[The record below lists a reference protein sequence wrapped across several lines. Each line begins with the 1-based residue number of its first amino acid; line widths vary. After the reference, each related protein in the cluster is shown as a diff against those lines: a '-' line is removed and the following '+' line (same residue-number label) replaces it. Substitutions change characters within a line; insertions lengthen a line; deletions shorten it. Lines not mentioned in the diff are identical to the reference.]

1 MATGDKRD
9 KNMRTMKPHRS
20 LIALAGLFTLI
31 GMAAPAMAAQP
42 EPWQMNYQDMV
53 TPVGALVDD
62 FHNLLLVVEFGIA
75 IFVFVLLAYTC
86 VRFRRAANPNPSKT
100 THNTFIEVI
109 WTAVPVLILV
119 VIAVP
124 SFKLLYYMDKTAEPD
139 LTVKVTA
146 NQWYWDYEY
155 PDQNGLVFSSNM
167 LDEEEAKEAGD
178 PRLLGVDNPLVVPVG
193 KNIQV
198 LVTSNDVMHSFFVPS
213 LAVQIYGIAGRSNET
228 WMRIDKAGTYYGQC
242 NQICGVN
249 HSFMPIKVIAV
260 EQGEYDQW
268 LVKAK
273 EEFALNSASPKLKL
287 ASVTTDRAPQ
297 TN

>member
-1 MATGDKRD
+1 
-9 KNMRTMKPHRS
+9 MRTKKPHW
-20 LIALAGLFTLI
+20 LLMALAGLITWL
-31 GMAAPAMAAQP
+31 GMAAPTMAAQP

-86 VRFRRAANPNPSKT
+86 VRFRRSANPNPSKT

-260 EQGEYDQW
+260 EQAEYDQW

-287 ASVTTDRAPQ
+287 AAVTTDRASQ

>member
-1 MATGDKRD
+1 MATRDKRV
-9 KNMRTMKPHRS
+9 KNMRTINLHRL
-20 LIALAGLFTLI
+20 LIALAGLFVLFDVSH
-31 GMAAPAMAAQP
+31 PAEASQP
-42 EPWQMNYQDMV
+42 EPWQLNFQDMV
-53 TPVGALVDD
+53 TPVGDLVYD

-75 IFVFVLLAYTC
+75 IFVFALLAYTC
-86 VRFRRAANPNPSKT
+86 IRFRRSANPNPSRT
-100 THNTFIEVI
+100 THNTFIEI
-109 WTAVPVLILV
+109 LWTAIPVLILV

-139 LTVKVTA
+139 LTLKVTA

-155 PDQNGLVFSSNM
+155 PDQNGLVFSSDM
-167 LDEEEAKEAGD
+167 LDEEEAKKAGD

-260 EQGEYDQW
+260 EQPEYDEW

-287 ASVTTDRAPQ
+287 ATATIELTPP

>member
-20 LIALAGLFTLI
+20 LIALAGLFTLL

-42 EPWQMNYQDMV
+42 EPWQMNFQDMV

-124 SFKLLYYMDKTAEPD
+124 SFKLLYYRATYF
-139 LTVKVTA
+139 KV
-146 NQWYWDYEY
+146 
-155 PDQNGLVFSSNM
+155 
-167 LDEEEAKEAGD
+167 
-178 PRLLGVDNPLVVPVG
+178 
-193 KNIQV
+193 
-198 LVTSNDVMHSFFVPS
+198 SF
-213 LAVQIYGIAGRSNET
+213 Y
-228 WMRIDKAGTYYGQC
+228 
-242 NQICGVN
+242 
-249 HSFMPIKVIAV
+249 
-260 EQGEYDQW
+260 
-268 LVKAK
+268 
-273 EEFALNSASPKLKL
+273 SA
-287 ASVTTDRAPQ
+287 
-297 TN
+297 